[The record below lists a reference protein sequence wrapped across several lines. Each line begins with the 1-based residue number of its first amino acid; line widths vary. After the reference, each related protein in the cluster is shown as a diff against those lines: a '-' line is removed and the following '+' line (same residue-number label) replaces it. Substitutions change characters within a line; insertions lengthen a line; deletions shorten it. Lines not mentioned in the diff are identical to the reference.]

1 VIYEKRDRNSRILR
15 LLYALCWNARS
26 EVHTIPDRGGGT
38 ERTVL
43 RFIDSGHNSS
53 RPPQRPALYSVV
65 NRRGAPLLTGVMAS
79 FIRPHILLPAPSA
92 SIFA

>member
-1 VIYEKRDRNSRILR
+1 MIYEIRDRNSRILR

-65 NRRGAPLLTGVMAS
+65 NRRVAPMPIAPNAW
-79 FIRPHILLPAPSA
+79 FNQPHILLPAPSA